1 MEQLSIME
9 LTRESTKLILFITV
23 FILTYELFNG
33 IIISLLFG
41 LLTNWLVHK
50 FFNISFTLAIRSF
63 KSAKYNS
70 K

>member
-50 FFNISFTLAIRSF
+50 FFNISFTLLIRSF